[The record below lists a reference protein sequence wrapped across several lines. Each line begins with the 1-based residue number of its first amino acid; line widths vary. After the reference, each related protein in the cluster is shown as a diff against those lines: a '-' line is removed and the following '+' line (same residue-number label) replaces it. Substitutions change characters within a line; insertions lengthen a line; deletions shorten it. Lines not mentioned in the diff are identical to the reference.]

1 MEKNL
6 PNANYSIHI
15 AFHLNASLNASTDA
29 ARIGVLLSKIFGE
42 EQVEIIDLDTQDM
55 EIVYRVN
62 KPVLADSSGQQVF
75 FQALQKLLAE
85 TEEYHPHFT
94 QIHG

>member
-6 PNANYSIHI
+6 PTANHCIYI
-15 AFHLNASLNASTDA
+15 AFHLNASLNASADA
-29 ARIGVLLSKIFGE
+29 ARIGVLLTKIFGE
-42 EQVEIIDLDTQDM
+42 EQIESIDLDVQDK

-62 KPVLADSSGQQVF
+62 KPVLADSNGQQIF